1 MIDLKNIKLFIMDV
15 DGTISLDK
23 TLFEGSAD
31 TINSMRQSGRRIC
44 LFTNN
49 SSLGATDYILKLKKM
64 GLSID
69 KTELFTSNLAA
80 VQYLVKQQKGRSAYI
95 LGTKSARAD
104 FVAAGILQTEK
115 NPDVVVLTL
124 DQKMTYQRLSKACIF
139 IEKGAFFVST
149 HDDLTCI
156 SRRGFLP
163 DAGAFLGLIKLTT
176 GRDPDVICGK
186 PYAYSASALL
196 ERYKLKPDEV
206 AMIGDRLQ
214 TDIQFGVANGFKSI
228 LVLSGTTKKDELSK
242 SPIKPDII
250 LDKIAD
256 IKKYL

>member
-1 MIDLKNIKLFIMDV
+1 MIALKDIKLFIIDV

-23 TLFEGSAD
+23 ALFAGSAD

-49 SSLGATDYILKLKKM
+49 SSLGAADYILRLKKM
-64 GLSID
+64 GLDID

-80 VQYLVKQQKGRSAYI
+80 VQYLIKNQKGRSVYV
-95 LGTKSARAD
+95 LGTKSARRD
-104 FVAAGILQTEK
+104 FFEAGILQTEP
-115 NPDVVVLTL
+115 PDTVVLTL
-124 DQKMTYQRLSKACIF
+124 DQTMTYKSLSKACIF
-139 IEKGAFFVST
+139 IERGAFFVST

-186 PYAYSASALL
+186 PYAHSANALL
-196 ERYKLKPDEV
+196 GRYSLKPNEV
-206 AMIGDRLQ
+206 AMIGDRLP
-214 TDIQFGVANGFKSI
+214 TDIKFGTANGFTSI
-228 LVLSGTTKKDELSK
+228 LVLSGTTTREELYK
-242 SPIKPDII
+242 SPIKPDIV
-250 LDKIAD
+250 LDKISD
-256 IKKYL
+256 IKEYL